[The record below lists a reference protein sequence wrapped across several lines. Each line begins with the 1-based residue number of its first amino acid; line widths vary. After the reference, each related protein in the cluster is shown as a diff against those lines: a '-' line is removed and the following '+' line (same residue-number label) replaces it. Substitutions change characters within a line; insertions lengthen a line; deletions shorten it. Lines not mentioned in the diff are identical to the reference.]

1 MGLYPAGTRITRKC
15 RLHKLKAPQQKQR
28 DQRKAKLAGSLR
40 QTKKEASHYP
50 NGAVIIPAF
59 NEADT
64 IGSVI
69 RSVHRHI
76 NLPVWVIDDGST
88 DATRERALTAGAR
101 VLSLPFQMGAWGA
114 TQTGLRYAHEL
125 QLEFVVTMD
134 ADGQHDAASAQDLLN
149 AVVSGEADVS
159 LGTFEARGSNM
170 RRAAWKLMRL
180 ASGLDFRDPTSGYRA
195 MNAKAVKALI
205 GPAAS
210 ILDHQDIGVLILLV
224 RAELRIR
231 EVPVNMFPRRNGQSR
246 IFSTWR
252 LVFAYMI
259 QTLSL
264 ALAKRPLRHNQR
276 SK

>member
-1 MGLYPAGTRITRKC
+1 M
-15 RLHKLKAPQQKQR
+15 
-28 DQRKAKLAGSLR
+28 AGSLLHPG
-40 QTKKEASHYP
+40 KEASRYP
-50 NGAVIIPAF
+50 NGAVIMPAF

-69 RSVHRHI
+69 RSVYRHI

-101 VLSLPFQMGAWGA
+101 VLSLPFQMGAWIA

-125 QLEFVVTMD
+125 GLEFVVTMD
-134 ADGQHDAASAQDLLN
+134 ADGQHDAKSAQDLLRV
-149 AVVSGEADVS
+149 VVSGEADVA
-159 LGTFEARGSNM
+159 LGTFEARGSKM
-170 RRAAWKLMRL
+170 RRAAWSMMRL

-195 MNAKAVKALI
+195 MNTAALEALI

-231 EVPVNMFPRRNGQSR
+231 EVPVNMFPRTSGKSR

-252 LVFAYMI
+252 LVFVYVVH
-259 QTLSL
+259 TLSL
-264 ALAKRPLRHNQR
+264 ALAKRPLRHSPK